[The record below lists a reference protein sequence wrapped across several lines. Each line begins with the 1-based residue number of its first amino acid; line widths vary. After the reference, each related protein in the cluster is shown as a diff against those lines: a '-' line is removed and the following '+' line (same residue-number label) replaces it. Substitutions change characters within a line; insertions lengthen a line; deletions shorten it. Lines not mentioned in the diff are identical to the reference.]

1 MYPRSPVERNMAL
14 GKNSQFSG
22 AGLKEAQDGAGKA
35 GRGKTKAG
43 FVIGLWFYPT
53 DYGRPFHFWILGKHT
68 NLCKNRIL

>member
-35 GRGKTKAG
+35 GRGKTKSETINKMA
-43 FVIGLWFYPT
+43 IRT
-53 DYGRPFHFWILGKHT
+53 HIQ
-68 NLCKNRIL
+68 